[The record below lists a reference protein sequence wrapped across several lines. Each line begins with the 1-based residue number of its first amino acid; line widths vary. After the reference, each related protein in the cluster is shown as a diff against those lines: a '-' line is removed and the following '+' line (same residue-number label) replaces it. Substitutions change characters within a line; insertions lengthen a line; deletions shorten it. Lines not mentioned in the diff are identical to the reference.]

1 MPLDF
6 GERGCASPRVRASG
20 PNLLSPHGGG
30 LGRRCQG
37 KGAKELCPP
46 PPPSPPGGREKTPT
60 LPPKGGG
67 KRPQARPP
75 KGGGKRL
82 PTLPPQGGREK
93 AASPK
98 IFHPLPLVGEGKAS
112 WHISLPTRP
121 NREGHPART
130 VPVDTI
136 PSLATIAPRSVR
148 ASCSRSVSVRT
159 SDAATALIRIR
170 ANLPERCYGAGAGHP
185 GIARPSCRRLC
196 CGLPTRRRTHGHG
209 QFRSYH
215 QSLGRR
221 IWPRG
226 ADLHRP
232 SG

>member
-1 MPLDF
+1 M
-6 GERGCASPRVRASG
+6 GEGWAGGVKAREPRSCAPH
-20 PNLLSPHGGG
+20 PNP
-30 LGRRCQG
+30 
-37 KGAKELCPP
+37 
-46 PPPSPPGGREKTPT
+46 
-60 LPPKGGG
+60 PPKGGG
-67 KRPQARPP
+67 KSPQPPPPRGEGKDSNPPPPRGEGKDSNPPP

-185 GIARPSCRRLC
+185 GIARPSCRR
-196 CGLPTRRRTHGHG
+196 
-209 QFRSYH
+209 SEE
-215 QSLGRR
+215 
-221 IWPRG
+221 
-226 ADLHRP
+226 
-232 SG
+232 